1 MDLSKFDGKLL
12 AECSKDFQVSKRG
25 LHPNVNGYLYLT
37 LFDIKSKVKF
47 NVFLTKACSANF
59 AKGDKPYE
67 LKFTKVTISSTG
79 EEAYKLGMGSLEFE
93 DIPAGL

>member
-1 MDLSKFDGKLL
+1 MDLSKFEGKFI
-12 AECSKDFQVSKRG
+12 AECVKDFQVSKRG

-37 LFDIKSKVKF
+37 MLDKKSKVTF

-59 AKGDKPYE
+59 VKGDKPYS
-67 LKFTKVTISSTG
+67 LKFIKVKISSTG
-79 EEAYKLGMGSLEFE
+79 EEAYKLGMGPLEFE